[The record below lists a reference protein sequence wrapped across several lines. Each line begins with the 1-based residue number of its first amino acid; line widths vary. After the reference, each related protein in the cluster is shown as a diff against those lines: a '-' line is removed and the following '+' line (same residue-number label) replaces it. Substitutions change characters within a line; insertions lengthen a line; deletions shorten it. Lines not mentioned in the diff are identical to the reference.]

1 LTPKSVC
8 PSCGEPSDGICE
20 RCLAQGRT
28 IAAVPEFLTIKICP
42 TCSDHFFKGRWLKDN
57 LDKAIEHVVEE
68 ALTIDADEA
77 TVEVVLNEVTQT
89 MVRARLEVDVPY
101 MEDTQ
106 HKSLDVNVR
115 VDRASCDRC
124 SRISGGYYESKVQ
137 IRADRRAPDDAEL
150 LRALEIATRTVDSA
164 QKVDRLAFI
173 AKTIQ
178 LKEGLDLY
186 VGTVKAAKRIVRAL
200 VREMGGNFSDSAK
213 LVGRRDGKDVYRVTF
228 AVRLPQFPTG
238 AIISAKQNVYE
249 ICSATSTTNAVD
261 LQSGQSAALSAEDLR
276 NAQLLGSRSEAKQTV
291 LVSID
296 ADEAHLLDP
305 ETYATLTIKRPPYIC
320 KDDQGRE
327 IQVVK
332 TQEGVFILP

>member
-20 RCLAQGRT
+20 QCLAQDRS

-42 TCSDHFFKGRWLKDN
+42 TCSDHFFKGHWLNED
-57 LDKAIEHVVEE
+57 LDHAIGHVIEE
-68 ALTIDADEA
+68 ALRIDADEA
-77 TVEVVLNEVTQT
+77 AVKVVLNDVTQT
-89 MVRARLEVDVPY
+89 MVHSRVEIDVPRVG
-101 MEDTQ
+101 DTQ
-106 HKSLDVNVR
+106 HESFDINVR
-115 VDRASCDRC
+115 VDRATCDRC

-137 IRADRRAPDDAEL
+137 IRADHRTPDEAEL
-150 LRALEIATRTVDSA
+150 QRALEIATRTIDSA
-164 QKVDRLAFI
+164 QNVDRLAFI
-173 AKTIQ
+173 AKTVQ
-178 LKEGLDLY
+178 LREGLDLY

-213 LVGRRDGKDVYRVTF
+213 LVGRRDGKDIYRVTF
-228 AVRLPQFPTG
+228 VVRLPQFPTG
-238 AIISAKQNVYE
+238 AIISAKQHIYE

-261 LQSGQSAALSAEDLR
+261 LETGQSAALKAEDLR
-276 NAQLLGSRSEAKQTV
+276 KAQLVGARSDAKRTV

-296 ADEAHLLDP
+296 ADEAHVLDP
-305 ETYATLTIKRPPYIC
+305 DTYVTLAIKRPPYVC
-320 KDDQGRE
+320 KNDEGKD